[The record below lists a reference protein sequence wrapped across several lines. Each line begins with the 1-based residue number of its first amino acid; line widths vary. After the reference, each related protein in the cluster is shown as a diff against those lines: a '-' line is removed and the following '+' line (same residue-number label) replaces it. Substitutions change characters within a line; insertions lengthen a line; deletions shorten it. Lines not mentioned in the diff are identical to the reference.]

1 MQNDLRQLR
10 LKAGLTQKQIAE
22 ALCVPLSTYRRW
34 ETGSSKA
41 PKDISAKLTAIMGT
55 PVRNVLEGSPPRE
68 PDITD
73 DEWED
78 ISFYGHMVVHFQG
91 AGQPLI
97 LSLDID
103 EYARTY
109 RLLQEQRKFIT
120 ISSTHN
126 ETVIVRT
133 AAVADVFFSHSE
145 YADCGP
151 EVSVRDLVSNP
162 FYDDDW
168 SIIEEIAKD
177 EMKTARSGHESYL
190 RVRTQLASLGDIT
203 HAIAVLTAG
212 APNHNNPLATI
223 FERATRVIYQLAG
236 GRKRSV
242 PSTDGAILEAFWMYI
257 DNSNS
262 SQNDYILFPAEGFL
276 RTIFINFN
284 AVDYITVPTH
294 QFNRAA
300 NKAIGGGE

>member
-1 MQNDLRQLR
+1 
-10 LKAGLTQKQIAE
+10 
-22 ALCVPLSTYRRW
+22 
-34 ETGSSKA
+34 
-41 PKDISAKLTAIMGT
+41 
-55 PVRNVLEGSPPRE
+55 
-68 PDITD
+68 
-73 DEWED
+73 
-78 ISFYGHMVVHFQG
+78 
-91 AGQPLI
+91 
-97 LSLDID
+97 
-103 EYARTY
+103 
-109 RLLQEQRKFIT
+109 
-120 ISSTHN
+120 
-126 ETVIVRT
+126 
-133 AAVADVFFSHSE
+133 
-145 YADCGP
+145 
-151 EVSVRDLVSNP
+151 
-162 FYDDDW
+162 
-168 SIIEEIAKD
+168 
-177 EMKTARSGHESYL
+177 MKTARSGHESYL

-242 PSTDGAILEAFWMYI
+242 PSTDAAILEAFWMYI

-276 RTIFINFN
+276 RSIFINFN